1 MDNNSMRNIVV
12 LKDLP
17 SNVIEEVF
25 VILKKNQNVKKLQYI
40 DKKHEEIEFDNK
52 EKVNEDYIV
61 KEAEMIVSEYIS
73 KLENDRL
80 NKNSLETKLNK
91 KYKKMKLSVF
101 CLGILL
107 VLSMLF

>member
-25 VILKKNQNVKKLQYI
+25 VILKENQNAKKLQYI
-40 DKKHEEIEFDNK
+40 DKKHEKFESDNK
-52 EKVNEDYIV
+52 EKIKDDYIV

-73 KLENDRL
+73 RLENNRL
-80 NKNSLETKLNK
+80 NKNDLEMKLNK
-91 KYKKMKLSVF
+91 KYKKMKLSVL

-107 VLSMLF
+107 VISMFF